1 MPDIGYFHPQIVHF
15 AVALLFAG
23 VFARLVSLTG
33 KLPWIGPGATAL
45 LLAGTIAAVVAVK
58 SGTDAHGPPERVPGA
73 RPAVVAHEEW
83 GERTRNIFLAVVAL
97 EIVALALSKR
107 PGVRRGLLAA
117 SAVVGLAGCFALFEA
132 AEHGGDLVY
141 SYAGGV
147 GIRSGDS
154 TDVDRLYIAALYHKA
169 RQERAAG
176 RAIEA
181 AQLTDELARRRPGDP
196 DAQLLRVASLI
207 EDLKDGRAALAA
219 LDAATVP
226 DTIPRYAV
234 RAGMLRADAY
244 AALGLA
250 DSARLTIE
258 ALAARFPDNPAVRQ
272 RLERRPQG

>member
-45 LLAGTIAAVVAVK
+45 LLAGTIAAVAAVK

-83 GERTRNIFLAVVAL
+83 GERTRNIFLAVVVL
-97 EIVALALSKR
+97 EIVALALWKR
-107 PGVRRGLLAA
+107 PGVRRGLWAA
-117 SAVVGLAGCFALFEA
+117 SAVVGLVGCVALFEA

-207 EDLKDGRAALAA
+207 EDLKDGRGALVA
-219 LDAATVP
+219 LDAAAMP
-226 DTIPRYAV
+226 DTIPRYVV

-244 AALGLA
+244 AVLDLA

-258 ALAARFPDNPAVRQ
+258 GLAARFPDNPAVRQ
-272 RLERRPQG
+272 RLERRP

>member
-23 VFARLVSLTG
+23 VFARWVSLTG
-33 KLPWIGPGATAL
+33 KLPWIAHGATAL
-45 LLAGTIAAVVAVK
+45 LLAGTIAAVAAVK

-83 GERTRNIFLAVVAL
+83 GERTRNIFFAVVVL
-97 EIVALALSKR
+97 EIVALALWKR
-107 PGVRRGLLAA
+107 PGVRRGLWAA
-117 SAVVGLAGCFALFEA
+117 SALVGLVGSFALFEA

-176 RAIEA
+176 RFTEA
-181 AQLTDELARRRPGDP
+181 ARLTDELARRRPDDP
-196 DAQLLRVASLI
+196 DVRLLVVQSLI
-207 EDLKDGRAALAA
+207 EDRKDGRAALAA
-219 LDAATVP
+219 LDAIRVP
-226 DTIPRYAV
+226 DSVTRLVV
-234 RAGMLRADAY
+234 RVGLLRADAY
-244 AALGLA
+244 VALGLS
-250 DSARLTIE
+250 DSARLALQ
-258 ALAARFPDNPAVRQ
+258 ALAGRFPENPAVRA
-272 RLERRPQG
+272 RLAPRP

>member
-23 VFARLVSLTG
+23 VFARVVSLTG

-45 LLAGTIAAVVAVK
+45 LLAGTIAAVGAVR

-73 RPAVVAHEEW
+73 RSAVVTHEEW
-83 GERTRNIFLAVVAL
+83 GERTRNIFLVVAAL

-107 PGVRRGLLAA
+107 PGLRRGALVA
-117 SAVVGLAGCFALFEA
+117 STLVGLAGCYALFEA

-141 SYAGGV
+141 AYAGGV

-154 TDVDRLYIAALYHKA
+154 TDVDRLLIAALYHKA

-181 AQLTDELARRRPGDP
+181 ALLTEDLARRRPRDP
-196 DAQLLRVASLI
+196 DAQLLLVQSLI
-207 EDLKDGRAALAA
+207 EDRKDGRAALAA
-219 LDAATVP
+219 LDAAVIP

-234 RAGMLRADAY
+234 RTGLFRVDAY
-244 AALGLA
+244 GVLGLA
-250 DSARLTIE
+250 DSARLTLE
-258 ALAARFPDNPAVRQ
+258 GLAARFPDNPAVRQ
-272 RLERRPQG
+272 RLERQP